1 MDLLNVIGLHKQN
14 GDGFVLQ
21 DINLTQRYLQ
31 NVAIA
36 GASGAGKSTLLK
48 MIAGLV
54 QPDSGEILLD
64 GKKIKGP
71 DEKLVPGYADIAF
84 LSQHFELRN
93 NYTVE
98 ELLSYASK
106 LTDSSAADLYT
117 ICRIHHL
124 LKHKTNE
131 LSGGEK
137 QRIALARLLSTSPRL
152 LLLDEPFSNL
162 DRIHKNILKSVLTD
176 IGNELAITC
185 MLVSHD
191 PRDVLSWADEILIL
205 QNGQF
210 IQRGTPEEVYFSPVN
225 QYAAELFGHCNI
237 IIDSGIKTQLGI
249 PPGLLNGEE
258 VFVRPEFIEIVGNN
272 SSSFRGIVHSAR
284 FAGSYYE
291 VDVLG
296 VNSHISFI
304 TADKPP
310 QQGDTVYLSLKENMV
325 NRLHSSS

>member
-1 MDLLNVIGLHKQN
+1 MDLLNVAGVHKQN
-14 GDGFVLQ
+14 GDSFVLQ
-21 DINLTQRYLQ
+21 NINLTQSYLQ
-31 NVAIA
+31 KVAIA
-36 GASGAGKSTLLK
+36 GASGTGKSTLLK
-48 MIAGLV
+48 IIAGLV
-54 QPDSGEILLD
+54 QADSGEVLLD

-71 DEKLVPGYADIAF
+71 EEKLVPGYADIAF

-106 LTDSSAADLYT
+106 LTDSSATDLYK

-162 DRIHKNILKSVLTD
+162 DRIHKNILKSVLAD
-176 IGNELAITC
+176 IGNELQITC
-185 MLVSHD
+185 TLVSHD
-191 PRDVLSWADEILIL
+191 PWDILSWADEILIL

-210 IQRGTPEEVYFSPVN
+210 IQKGTPEEVYFSPVN
-225 QYAAELFGHCNI
+225 RYAAELFGPCNSI
-237 IIDSGIKTQLGI
+237 TEPEIKTQLGI
-249 PPGLLNGEE
+249 PPGLLNAKEI
-258 VFVRPEFIEIVGNN
+258 FIRPEFVEIVRNN
-272 SSSFRGIVHSAR
+272 SFAFRGIVHAVR

-291 VDVLG
+291 LDVLG
-296 VNSHISFI
+296 VNSRISFI
-304 TADKPP
+304 MAEQPP
-310 QQGDTVYLSLKENMV
+310 RQGDTVSLSLKESMI
-325 NRLHSSS
+325 NRLLTSS